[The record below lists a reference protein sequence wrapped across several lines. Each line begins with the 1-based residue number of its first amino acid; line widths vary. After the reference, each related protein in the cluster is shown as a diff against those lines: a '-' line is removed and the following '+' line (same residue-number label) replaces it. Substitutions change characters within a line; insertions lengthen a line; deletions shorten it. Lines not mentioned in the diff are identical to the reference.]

1 MKEWITGRNPVFEVL
16 RSKRRH
22 VFRLM
27 LLRGVKQD
35 GHLPEILRM
44 ARERKVQ
51 VVEAQRQQLDTI
63 DKHNQGIALEAS
75 EYPYA
80 ALEDLLAHAKAS
92 GEAPFFLLLDLIQDP
107 QNLGSLLRTAE
118 LMGVHG
124 VIMPSSQSA
133 QITPGVVHA
142 SSGGTEHLLVAQYNL
157 AQAIDRIKQLDDVWV
172 YGLDASPKARPVQQ
186 LRLSGGVALVVG
198 NEGEGLRSL
207 VRNKCDD
214 LMSLA
219 QYGRL
224 DSLNAAV
231 AGSIALYLARQAR
244 QGG

>member
-16 RSKRRH
+16 RAKRRH

-44 ARERKVQ
+44 VRERKVQ

-207 VRNKCDD
+207 VRSKCDD

>member
-63 DKHNQGIALEAS
+63 DKHNQGMALEAS